1 MQKLVREGIHEP
13 RDSDSDSEEQEERP
27 GGVADALGGGPLQQ
41 AQCQRR
47 EKREE
52 QQSREMAGSNDYGGQ
67 STSPAGCDFTGVE
80 RAEDV
85 YDSCRRNETSAVIAR
100 CARDVRTGGFEDP
113 GEEIEN
119 A

>member
-27 GGVADALGGGPLQQ
+27 GGVANALGGGPLQQ

-52 QQSREMAGSNDYGGQ
+52 QQS
-67 STSPAGCDFTGVE
+67 
-80 RAEDV
+80 
-85 YDSCRRNETSAVIAR
+85 
-100 CARDVRTGGFEDP
+100 
-113 GEEIEN
+113 
-119 A
+119 